1 MSCECELSSP
11 LVALNWDCTLG
22 FAVIILVARR
32 SQYRAMEAG
41 ALFHFGI
48 TAVRVLTTIVTKRWT
63 AVVVEVLLLSV
74 VECEVNGDL

>member
-1 MSCECELSSP
+1 M
-11 LVALNWDCTLG
+11 
-22 FAVIILVARR
+22 
-32 SQYRAMEAG
+32 
-41 ALFHFGI
+41 FHFGI